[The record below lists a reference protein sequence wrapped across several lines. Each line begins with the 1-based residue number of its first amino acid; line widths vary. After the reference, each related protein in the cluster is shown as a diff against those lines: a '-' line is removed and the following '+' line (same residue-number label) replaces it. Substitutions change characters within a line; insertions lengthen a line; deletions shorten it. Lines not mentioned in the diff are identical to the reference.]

1 MERFVLSEL
10 LLVFFKDQLMGF
22 LFNNFIFDTA
32 MKIKKPW
39 TKFIYK
45 TNLRDIFKEDELGYK
60 GRMR

>member
-1 MERFVLSEL
+1 
-10 LLVFFKDQLMGF
+10 MGF

-45 TNLRDIFKEDELGYK
+45 TNLRNIFKEDELGYK